1 VTGDRVP
8 EARETADDGEG
19 PAFRSGFVSVVG
31 RPNVGKSTLVNRIVG
46 EKVSITARTPNTT
59 RTRIRGI
66 LHGPSYQ
73 AIFVDTPGIHR
84 PRTPLGTRLNQAA
97 TDALVDVD
105 ITVFVIDATAPI
117 GPGDRFVAERL
128 DRDAIV
134 VVNKIDSASPTAT
147 LGQLAA
153 AAGTLGLDAAELFPV
168 SARTGKGVPELVAE
182 IVGRLPP
189 GPRFY
194 PDDLVRD
201 LPDPVFVAELVRE
214 QLLRV
219 AREELPHSIA
229 CRVTEWEWPYI
240 AVEIL
245 VERESQ
251 KAIVIGKG
259 GTVLR
264 DAGTAARRQLPDGA
278 YLDLRVR
285 VEKSWQRRTDVMDR
299 LGY

>member
-1 VTGDRVP
+1 VTEYTITQP
-8 EARETADDGEG
+8 EG
-19 PAFRSGFVSVVG
+19 FRSGFVTVVG
-31 RPNVGKSTLVNRIVG
+31 RPNVGKSTLVNRVVG
-46 EKVSITARTPNTT
+46 EKVTITSRTPNTT
-59 RTRIRGI
+59 RSPIRGI
-66 LHGPSYQ
+66 LHGENFQ

-84 PRTPLGTRLNQAA
+84 PKTPLGTRLNQSA
-97 TDALVDVD
+97 TDALVGVD
-105 ITVFVIDATAPI
+105 CTLLLIDATAPI
-117 GPGDRFVAERL
+117 GRGDRFIAERL
-128 DRDAIV
+128 SPGTIV
-134 VVNKIDSASPTAT
+134 VVNKIDVARPEET
-147 LGQLAA
+147 LAQLAA
-153 AAGTLGLDAAELFPV
+153 ASASLGLDASEFFPV
-168 SARTGKGVPELVAE
+168 SAKTGLGIPELVSE
-182 IVGRLPP
+182 IASRLPV

-194 PDDLVRD
+194 GEDHVRD

-245 VERESQ
+245 VERDSQ

-264 DAGTAARRQLPDGA
+264 DAGIAARRQLPDGA

-285 VEKSWQRRTDVMDR
+285 VERDWQRRTDVLDR